1 MKNIL
6 LSTLALAMTT
16 SLIIAAGDGWMTDFE
31 AAKKKAANEN
41 KALLVDFTGSD
52 WCGWCIKLNDEVF
65 KHEAFKE
72 GVEDKFI
79 LVELDFPR
87 DKSKISDVLQ
97 TQNKTLA
104 EKYSIQG
111 YPTILLMDSLGR
123 PFAKTG
129 YQAGGPEK
137 YLAHLD
143 SLLANK
149 TRYDGSIA
157 AAQKFEGQEKAK
169 MLITAL
175 MMLPDDQLGHYGDIM
190 AQISELDPDDE
201 QGFVAEQ
208 LRKAALK
215 TLQAEVMSAMRSQ
228 QSEVIPAKVDQFI
241 ADYKVTGEEKQNLLG
256 MKMNPLIIAQQF
268 DEALMLLDEIIGIAP
283 ESRVG
288 KFAEEFKPRLQ
299 KMKEDAAR
307 AREE

>member
-6 LSTLALAMTT
+6 LSTLTLAMTT

-268 DEALMLLDEIIGIAP
+268 DKALLLLDEIIGIAP

>member
-6 LSTLALAMTT
+6 LSTLTLAMTT
-16 SLIIAAGDGWMTDFE
+16 SLIIAAGDGWMTDFQ

-87 DKSKISDVLQ
+87 DKSKISDELQ

-208 LRKAALK
+208 RRKVALK
-215 TLQAEVMSAMRSQ
+215 ALQAEVRSGMRSQ
-228 QSEVIPAKVDQFI
+228 QSEDIPAKVDQFI

-268 DEALMLLDEIIGIAP
+268 DEALLLLDEIIGIAP

-307 AREE
+307 AKEE